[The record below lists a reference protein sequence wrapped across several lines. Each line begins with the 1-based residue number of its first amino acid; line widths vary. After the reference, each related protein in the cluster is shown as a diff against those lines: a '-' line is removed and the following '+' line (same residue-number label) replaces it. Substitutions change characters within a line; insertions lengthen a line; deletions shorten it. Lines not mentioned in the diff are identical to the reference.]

1 MGHPKPVL
9 PPRFTR
15 LEHPRCQGR
24 AREEKRKRSDHL
36 QAARRQGSRER
47 PQLRTTRLLRKERA
61 HGAFW
66 PEKTDKNLPTATS
79 TAEGKSVLRV
89 QRI

>member
-15 LEHPRCQGR
+15 LGHPRCQGR

-36 QAARRQGSRER
+36 QAAAGRGAESGASFGQ
-47 PQLRTTRLLRKERA
+47 
-61 HGAFW
+61 HGF
-66 PEKTDKNLPTATS
+66 
-79 TAEGKSVLRV
+79 
-89 QRI
+89 